1 VKPEQLKRKGEEA
14 EEEEEEEETQGQPAK
29 EEQ

>member
-14 EEEEEEEETQGQPAK
+14 EEEEEETQGQPAK